1 MLVDRAANAHL
12 SRNILNSGHIP
23 MPDLK
28 LLALDS
34 EDLDVISATTQDAV
48 VRVGDMGFARG
59 DRRFALLMNRFA
71 WEEGGK
77 TRQRRRAALH
87 FDRVNE
93 VKVSGIDTNSIE
105 GVLELLAIRFT
116 VTDDPAGHVDLDF
129 AGGGTIRLT
138 VECLE
143 ARMQDLGAAWA
154 ARATPEH
161 TA

>member
-1 MLVDRAANAHL
+1 
-12 SRNILNSGHIP
+12 

-28 LLALDS
+28 LLALDT

-48 VRVGDMGFARG
+48 VRVGDMGYARG
-59 DRRFALLMNRFA
+59 DHRFALLMNRFA
-71 WEEGGK
+71 WEEGGR

-87 FDRVNE
+87 FDRVE
-93 VKVSGIDTNSIE
+93 DVKSSGFDTNAVD

-116 VTDDPAGHVDLDF
+116 PTDDPAGTIDLEF
-129 AGGGTIRLT
+129 AGGGTVRLA

-143 ARMQDLGAAWA
+143 ARLQDLGAAWA

-161 TA
+161 TV